1 MKRIVFMISDGTG
14 ITVESL
20 GKSLLSQFENVA
32 FEKHTL
38 PYIDTAEKAEQV
50 VLKINRAYQDTGHK
64 PLVFLT
70 LVNPH
75 ITNILQQSNA
85 CVFDFFNTFRN
96 MLENELGEKSSDTVG
111 RAHGV
116 ADRKTYDQRMDAVNY
131 ALNYDDGMKTSGYEQ
146 ADIILIGVSRCG
158 KTPSCLYMAL
168 RFGIFAANYPFTEE
182 DFVNLTLPKSLKP
195 YRHKLVGLTI
205 DPNRLEHIRTER
217 SPNTR
222 YSSAQ
227 QCRREIME
235 LEQLY
240 QHERIPFINSTR
252 YSVEEIATKIMAMTK
267 VKRRI

>member
-1 MKRIVFMISDGTG
+1 MQRIVFMISDGTG

-20 GKSLLSQFENVA
+20 GKSLLSQFEKVS

-38 PYIDTAEKAEQV
+38 PYIDTVEKAQQV
-50 VLKINRAYQDTGHK
+50 VLRINRVHQETGQK

-70 LVNPH
+70 LVNPQ
-75 ITNILQQSNA
+75 ITEIMHQASA
-85 CVFDFFNTFRN
+85 CVFDFFNTFMH
-96 MLENELGEKSSDTVG
+96 MLEHELGEKSSDKIG

-131 ALNYDDGMKTSGYEQ
+131 ALNYDDGMKTSGYER
-146 ADIILIGVSRCG
+146 ADLILIGVSRCG

-168 RFGIFAANYPFTEE
+168 RFGIFAANYPFTDE
-182 DFVNLTLPKSLKP
+182 DFTNLYLPKSLKP
-195 YRHKLVGLTI
+195 YKHKLVGLTI
-205 DPNRLEHIRTER
+205 DPSRLEHIRTER

-222 YSSAQ
+222 YASAE
-227 QCRREIME
+227 QCRREIIE
-235 LEQLY
+235 LEKLY
-240 QHERIPFINSTR
+240 VHENIPFINSTR